1 MPASGGVCA
10 SSGHEV
16 LNSVT
21 QAAIWYTFTVTI
33 LLTTGVQQCL
43 PLGQAGGR
51 GREGCGESARGGA
64 GMGGSTPS
72 PASKVA
78 NTKG

>member
-1 MPASGGVCA
+1 MPALGMKCLIQLHKLPFGTHSL
-10 SSGHEV
+10 SH
-16 LNSVT
+16 
-21 QAAIWYTFTVTI
+21 I
-33 LLTTGVQQCL
+33 LLTTGVQHRL